1 MNPAVQTK
9 AHGPPSPSVAWYTVI
24 LCMVAYVLSFVDRQ
38 IIALLIEPIQAD
50 LQISDTQFSLLTGL
64 AFSLF
69 YATMGLPIARWAD
82 VGSRPFIISAGIVVW
97 SFATALCGVTRT
109 FWQLFLA
116 RMGVGVGEAALSPA
130 AYSIITDSFPKSR
143 LGLALGVYSIGVFLG
158 SGLAFLV
165 GGTVIEVVEGMG
177 GLNLPVIGN
186 VRPWQATFFIVGAPG
201 IFIGLLFYLTVR
213 DPARTGLDPSG
224 ANPRGFSIG
233 QVMDYIR
240 GHKSTFTAHYLGF
253 GLLSLAMFALLT
265 WAPAY
270 MIRVYEMSAR
280 EVGIYLGFTVLISNS
295 AGTLFSG
302 WLTDWFTRR
311 GHHNAPLR
319 SGIVGGL
326 GVIVPAA
333 LFSSMPSFGWSLTLL
348 AVAFFFASFPV
359 ATSATGLQ
367 IMAPNQMRAQVTALF
382 FLAMNLFGITG
393 GSTLVALA
401 TDFLFQDPL
410 AVGYSMSMTCAIA
423 GVLGSVVLL
432 WGLKPFGV
440 TAQSV
445 ARATA

>member
-1 MNPAVQTK
+1 MSPGSQATP
-9 AHGPPSPSVAWYTVI
+9 GGRPSPSLAWYTVI
-24 LCMVAYVLSFVDRQ
+24 LCMIAYILSFVDRQ

-82 VGSRPFIISAGIVVW
+82 VGSRPFIISAGIIVW
-97 SFATALCGVTRT
+97 SFATAICGITRT

-165 GGTVIEVVEGMG
+165 GGPVIEMVEGMG
-177 GLNLPVIGN
+177 GLSLPVVGA
-186 VRPWQATFFIVGAPG
+186 VKPWQATFFVVGLPG
-201 IFIGLLFYLTVR
+201 IVIGVLFYFTIR
-213 DPARTGLDPSG
+213 DPARTGLDTAG
-224 ANPRGFSIG
+224 ANPGGYSIR
-233 QVMDYIR
+233 QVRAYV
-240 GHKSTFTAHYLGF
+240 GKNKGTFGGHYLGF
-253 GLLSLAMFALLT
+253 GLLSMAMFALLN

-270 MIRVYEMSAR
+270 LIRVYDMSAP
-280 EVGIYLGFTVLISNS
+280 EAAKYLGLTVLFANT
-295 AGTLFSG
+295 AGTLTSG

-319 SGIVGGL
+319 AGIVGGI

-333 LFSSMPSFGWSLTLL
+333 LFSAMPSFGWSLGML
-348 AVAFFFASFPV
+348 AVAFFFSSFPV

-367 IMAPNQMRAQVTALF
+367 LMAPNQMRAQATAMF

-393 GSTLVALA
+393 GSSLVALA
-401 TDFLFQDPL
+401 TDYIFQNPQ
-410 AVGYSMSMTCAIA
+410 AVGYSMSMICAIA
-423 GVLGSVVLL
+423 GVLGSLVLW
-432 WGLKPFGV
+432 WGLKAFEA
-440 TAQSV
+440 TARAV